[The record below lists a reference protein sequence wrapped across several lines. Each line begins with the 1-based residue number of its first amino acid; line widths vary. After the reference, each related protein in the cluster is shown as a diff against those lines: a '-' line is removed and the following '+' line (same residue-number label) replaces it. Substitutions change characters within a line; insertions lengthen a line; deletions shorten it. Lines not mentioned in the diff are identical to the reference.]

1 MISKG
6 GLTMSTTQKFLRR
19 EFMRL
24 SGVTVVS
31 TFLVADRLTQVS
43 QATSNSETPVINAD
57 EALQRLNEGNQRFVA
72 MKPIHPNLTAERRTD
87 VAKGQNPFAII
98 FECVDS
104 RVPPEL
110 VFDRGLGDLFVIRTA
125 GQALDK
131 AALGSIEFGVEE
143 YNIPLVMVLGHEKC
157 GAVEATI
164 EVLEKKAQ
172 AHGQIRTLVELIKP
186 AVEKVKNKPGDLLD
200 NAIRANIALGVD
212 KLKTTPILTEHLEK
226 GKIKIVGA
234 YYDLE
239 TGVVDITVS

>member
-72 MKPIHPNLTAERRTD
+72 MKPIHPNFTAKRRTE
-87 VAKGQNPFAII
+87 VAKGQKPFAII
-98 FECVDS
+98 FGCVDS

-143 YNIPLVMVLGHEKC
+143 LNIPLVMILGHQKC
-157 GAVEATI
+157 GAVAATI
-164 EVLEKKAQ
+164 EVLEKKAE
-172 AHGQIRTLVELIKP
+172 AHDQIRTLVELIKP
-186 AVEKVKNKPGDLLD
+186 AVEKVKGQSGNLLD
-200 NAIRANIALGVD
+200 NAIRANIALGVN
-212 KLKTTPILTEHLEK
+212 KLKTSPILAEHLEK
-226 GKIKIVGA
+226 DKIKIVGA
-234 YYDLE
+234 YYNLD

>member
-72 MKPIHPNLTAERRTD
+72 MKPIHPNFTAKRRTE
-87 VAKGQNPFAII
+87 VAKGQKPFAII
-98 FECVDS
+98 FGCVDS

-125 GQALDK
+125 GQALDN
-131 AALGSIEFGVEE
+131 AALGSIEFGVKKL
-143 YNIPLVMVLGHEKC
+143 NIPLVMVLGHEKC
-157 GAVEATI
+157 GAVAATI
-164 EVLEKKAQ
+164 EVVEKKAV
-172 AHGQIRTLVELIKP
+172 AHGQINTLVEIIKP
-186 AVEKVKNKPGDLLD
+186 AVGKVMGQPGDLLE
-200 NAIRANIALGVD
+200 NSVRANIQLTVD
-212 KLKTTPILTEHLEK
+212 KLKASPLLSKYLDK

-234 YYDLE
+234 RYDLE
-239 TGVVDITVS
+239 TGVVDIIMP

>member
-1 MISKG
+1 
-6 GLTMSTTQKFLRR
+6 MSTKHEFLRR
-19 EFMRL
+19 EFLHL
-24 SGVTVVS
+24 SGLTS
-31 TFLVADRLTQVS
+31 IGAFLLGHKL
-43 QATSNSETPVINAD
+43 TPVSYAASAPLPTDTSAD
-57 EALQRLNEGNQRFVA
+57 AALQTLKEGNQRFVA

>member
-1 MISKG
+1 MPH
-6 GLTMSTTQKFLRR
+6 RR
-19 EFMRL
+19 HCL
-24 SGVTVVS
+24 
-31 TFLVADRLTQVS
+31 LTQ
-43 QATSNSETPVINAD
+43 A
-57 EALQRLNEGNQRFVA
+57 
-72 MKPIHPNLTAERRTD
+72 
-87 VAKGQNPFAII
+87 
-98 FECVDS
+98 
-104 RVPPEL
+104 L

-186 AVEKVKNKPGDLLD
+186 AVEKVK
-200 NAIRANIALGVD
+200 
-212 KLKTTPILTEHLEK
+212 
-226 GKIKIVGA
+226 IKIVGA

>member
-1 MISKG
+1 
-6 GLTMSTTQKFLRR
+6 MSTKHEFLRR
-19 EFMRL
+19 EFLHL
-24 SGVTVVS
+24 SGLTS
-31 TFLVADRLTQVS
+31 IGAFLLGHKLTPMSYAASAPLPTDTSAD
-43 QATSNSETPVINAD
+43 A
-57 EALQRLNEGNQRFVA
+57 ALQTLKEGNQRFVA
-72 MKPIHPNLTAERRTD
+72 MKPIHPNLSVERRTE
-87 VAKGQNPFAII
+87 VSKGQNPFAII

-131 AALGSIEFGVEE
+131 AALGSIVFGVEE
-143 YNIPLVMVLGHEKC
+143 YNLPLVMVLGHEKC
-157 GAVEATI
+157 GAVTATI

-200 NAIRANIALGVD
+200 NAIRANIALNVD
-212 KLKTTPILTEHLEK
+212 KLKTAPILTEHLEK

-234 YYDLE
+234 YYNLD